1 MVFLHCLLFR
11 RPWCVGLLGRWF
23 WDVTP
28 WTTSLPAGVPG
39 SSHKHRL
46 CQVQKQSY
54 PLPKVRPSGKIFQ
67 LNQGIWNIIVKA
79 PFNFRC
85 LEEHPC
91 KDCQYWPIY
100 PCYSSKRPMV
110 ACIHEYTN
118 DPISTFREDPD
129 KYRLVLYLPLFTMN
143 QSKIDHSIMRH
154 HWFVTFSSFFQLC
167 NLYVWPGYHRR
178 PRCKAIQVLRADK

>member
-28 WTTSLPAGVPG
+28 WPASIPAGVPG

-54 PLPKVRPSGKIFQ
+54 PLPKVRPSGKISQ
-67 LNQGIWNIIVKA
+67 LNQGIWNVKT

-129 KYRLVLYLPLFTMN
+129 KYRLVHHYLQWINQKLTFQSSATIDSWRFHLFSALQLICMTGLPQKATM
-143 QSKIDHSIMRH
+143 Q
-154 HWFVTFSSFFQLC
+154 
-167 NLYVWPGYHRR
+167 GYSG
-178 PRCKAIQVLRADK
+178 KGW